1 MHGYLDYKVNNIFI
15 HIMKK
20 TLLKTSTAILMLF
33 VVTIILPSCE
43 KEKNTI
49 GIIKVVNSSGQAM
62 SGVTVVLNQ
71 QNTIPGTDPI
81 ESLRKTA
88 TTGATG
94 KASFT
99 YRYEAILDV
108 SVNKTS
114 GNDTYLGSGVI
125 RLLRGKTEQITVEAV
140 KQ

>member
-1 MHGYLDYKVNNIFI
+1 
-15 HIMKK
+15 MKK
-20 TLLKTSTAILMLF
+20 TLLKISSTLLILLF
-33 VVTIILPSCE
+33 VSTTFTSCE
-43 KEKNTI
+43 KANDTI

-62 SGVTVVLNQ
+62 SGVTVILDQ

-81 ESLRKTA
+81 ENLRKSG
-88 TTGATG
+88 TTDATG

-99 YRYEAILDV
+99 YTHEAILDV
-108 SVNKTS
+108 NVNKIS

>member
-1 MHGYLDYKVNNIFI
+1 
-15 HIMKK
+15 MKK
-20 TLLKTSTAILMLF
+20 TLLKISSTLLILLF
-33 VVTIILPSCE
+33 VSTTFSSCE
-43 KEKNTI
+43 KANDTI

-62 SGVTVVLNQ
+62 SGVTVILDQ

-81 ESLRKTA
+81 EDLRRSG
-88 TTGATG
+88 TTDATG

-99 YRYEAILDV
+99 YTYEAILDV
-108 SVNKTS
+108 NVNKNS
-114 GNDTYLGSGVI
+114 GNDTYSGSGVI

>member
-1 MHGYLDYKVNNIFI
+1 
-15 HIMKK
+15 MKTI
-20 TLLKTSTAILMLF
+20 TLKITAFLF
-33 VVTIILPSCE
+33 SLIIIATTFSSCAKPE
-43 KEKNTI
+43 DTI

-71 QNTIPGTDPI
+71 SNTIPGTDPI
-81 ESLRKTA
+81 DNLSQNKKTDVN
-88 TTGATG
+88 G
-94 KASFT
+94 KATFS

-108 SVNKTS
+108 SVSKTS
-114 GNDTYLGSGVI
+114 GNDTYSGSGVI